1 MPASNMDFDIVFVG
15 GVNATALTK
24 FVQTE
29 GLDHKMALV
38 TPTKKYVMPH
48 AYFGC
53 SHGHLSELA
62 LESGTVSAQVDPWS
76 RTDTEARVVKY
87 MPDQN
92 KVLLS
97 NGREYTYKA
106 LVLAPGLDHQESG
119 IEGLADMYHNSH
131 ESENVFVHMLDNKE
145 RMSKNF
151 WHGWNHTKGDMICYA
166 PKDPHKGEGTDF
178 WALYYESFLRQNHQI
193 GRSAADTRIQFWSP
207 NEYIYKFPYAN
218 EIALDECHKRGID
231 VNLGWEMTKVHYNEI
246 GEKIATFKHVSTGET
261 KEHPF
266 MHANIN
272 PPSSPFQEIVD
283 AGLGDHQ
290 GMIDVNPYTLQHNK
304 YENIFAFGDA
314 VAGETTRTQHSAV
327 AQVPVVKHNLLN
339 FMAGAELNGIY
350 DGYTYMPFYLG
361 HSNANCFQHLYD
373 YEPAPMNHWVPN
385 YGLFSEM
392 YFKK

>member
-1 MPASNMDFDIVFVG
+1 
-15 GVNATALTK
+15 
-24 FVQTE
+24 
-29 GLDHKMALV
+29 
-38 TPTKKYVMPH
+38 
-48 AYFGC
+48 
-53 SHGHLSELA
+53 
-62 LESGTVSAQVDPWS
+62 
-76 RTDTEARVVKY
+76 VKY